1 MKNVQRAFE
10 LVVMASKNLFVK
22 LVCSLRKRRI
32 CISPLKKW
40 NKDNNYCNR
49 VMAKKKYIPPTITRY
64 PIYRESP
71 MLCTSFN
78 DDTIPV
84 DNNNNDNIQGDSNIR
99 YRLLDEKKWD

>member
-49 VMAKKKYIPPTITRY
+49 VMAKKKYIPPTVTRY

-71 MLCTSFN
+71 MLCTS
-78 DDTIPV
+78 V

>member
-1 MKNVQRAFE
+1 
-10 LVVMASKNLFVK
+10 
-22 LVCSLRKRRI
+22 
-32 CISPLKKW
+32 
-40 NKDNNYCNR
+40 
-49 VMAKKKYIPPTITRY
+49 MAKKKYIPPTVTRY

-84 DNNNNDNIQGDSNIR
+84 DNNSNVNIQGDSNIR